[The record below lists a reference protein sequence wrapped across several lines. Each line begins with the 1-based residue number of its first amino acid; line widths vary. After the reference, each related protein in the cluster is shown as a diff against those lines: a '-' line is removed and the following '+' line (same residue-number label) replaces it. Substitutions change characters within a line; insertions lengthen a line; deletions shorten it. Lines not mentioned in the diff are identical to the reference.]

1 MVLEKLG
8 NSLKETLKKI
18 AGALF
23 VDERLVDELVKD
35 IQRALLAG
43 DVNVKLVFELTQRI
57 RQKALKESLPKG
69 LTKKEQLIN
78 IVYEELVALLGG
90 EKAELSIKPA
100 GQTRIMMIGLF
111 GSGKTTSIG
120 KLAKWLSKRGH
131 RVATVGLDVH
141 RPAAPE
147 QLEQVSRQAG
157 VACFV
162 DKKEKDPLKIWEL
175 YEKKLMD
182 YDVVIIDTAGRDA
195 LSTEL
200 IEELK
205 QVAKRILPDETLL
218 VISADIGQAAL
229 AQAQAFK
236 EACGVT
242 GVLLT
247 KMDGTAKGGGALAA
261 CSVTGAPIKFIG
273 VGEKLDDLESFNPK
287 GFVGRLLGMGDIE
300 ALLEK
305 AKEAV
310 TEKEAIE
317 MEAKFLKGEFTL
329 MDLYNQMQMMSR
341 MGPLA
346 KITELIPG
354 FGGLQL
360 PTEVLSIQEEKLKK
374 WRHAM
379 DSMTKEELENPE
391 IIDVK
396 RIARISKGSGVSPT
410 EIRDLIKQFKKA
422 QKIMKVMKGA
432 KSPEEVVKKLSKKGP
447 MVKFK
452 GK

>member
-1 MVLEKLG
+1 
-8 NSLKETLKKI
+8 
-18 AGALF
+18 
-23 VDERLVDELVKD
+23 
-35 IQRALLAG
+35 
-43 DVNVKLVFELTQRI
+43 
-57 RQKALKESLPKG
+57 
-69 LTKKEQLIN
+69 
-78 IVYEELVALLGG
+78 
-90 EKAELSIKPA
+90 
-100 GQTRIMMIGLF
+100 
-111 GSGKTTSIG
+111 
-120 KLAKWLSKRGH
+120 
-131 RVATVGLDVH
+131 
-141 RPAAPE
+141 
-147 QLEQVSRQAG
+147 
-157 VACFV
+157 
-162 DKKEKDPLKIWEL
+162 
-175 YEKKLMD
+175 
-182 YDVVIIDTAGRDA
+182 
-195 LSTEL
+195 
-200 IEELK
+200 
-205 QVAKRILPDETLL
+205 
-218 VISADIGQAAL
+218 
-229 AQAQAFK
+229 
-236 EACGVT
+236 
-242 GVLLT
+242 
-247 KMDGTAKGGGALAA
+247 
-261 CSVTGAPIKFIG
+261 FIG